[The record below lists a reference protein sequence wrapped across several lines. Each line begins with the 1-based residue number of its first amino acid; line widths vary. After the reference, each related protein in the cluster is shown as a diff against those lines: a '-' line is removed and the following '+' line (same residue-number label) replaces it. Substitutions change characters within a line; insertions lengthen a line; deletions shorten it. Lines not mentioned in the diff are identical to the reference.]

1 MLNVALTFRLLK
13 KYPEK
18 LNKLKMELLL
28 RLCADNLTG
37 HDVYSIVIALE
48 SSLDVMRL
56 ALVNT
61 KRGVGKTTAAV

>member
-1 MLNVALTFRLLK
+1 
-13 KYPEK
+13 
-18 LNKLKMELLL
+18 MELLL

-37 HDVYSIVIALE
+37 HDVYGIVIALE

>member
-1 MLNVALTFRLLK
+1 MVRLLK

-37 HDVYSIVIALE
+37 HDV
-48 SSLDVMRL
+48 
-56 ALVNT
+56 
-61 KRGVGKTTAAV
+61 

>member
-1 MLNVALTFRLLK
+1 LLK
-13 KYPEK
+13 KDPEK

-37 HDVYSIVIALE
+37 HDVYGIVIALE